1 MRRMLIL
8 ADDLTGAADC
18 GAASACSGLETF
30 VAFDEHAC
38 SADAEVLS
46 VDTDTRRMTP
56 ESAALA
62 IDRLVR
68 ACALGEDLLLFK
80 KIDSTL
86 RGHVAAE
93 IAAMLASYRSLHQG
107 AGQAVAL
114 MAPAFPAYGRT
125 TVNGVQ
131 RVHDRPLHETEIW
144 RTEAIGE
151 SSYIPDMLRGAG
163 LKSALL
169 DLDLVRAGRDALH
182 RALTSATDQADVV
195 VCDAE
200 TDADLQA
207 IAAGSMELRRRFVW
221 VGSAGLA
228 HHLPEA
234 AGLRQTGKSAACA
247 LPLLSGPLLFVIGSV
262 AQRTMH
268 QVQVL
273 MDSSP
278 VRCISALP
286 EILLAGER
294 TGRWRGLI
302 EDLERAVRMNQDVA
316 LTIASQPQ
324 VEMAH
329 RPLLSPAL
337 AQISSSVKA
346 DVGALIA
353 SGGETARSVLQGWGV
368 TGMRLIA
375 EVEKGIPL
383 SIAEH
388 WNRRLPIIT
397 KAGDF
402 GTREALLKCR
412 QVLRQAEPILSE
424 VDK

>member
-18 GAASACSGLETF
+18 GVACACAGLETL
-30 VAFDEHAC
+30 VALKEHAC
-38 SADAEVLS
+38 SGDAEVLS

-56 ESAALA
+56 EKAALE
-62 IDRLVR
+62 IERFVR
-68 ACALGEDLLLFK
+68 ACARGEDLLLFK

-93 IAAMLASYRSLHQG
+93 IAAVLAAYRSLHPG
-107 AGQAVAL
+107 AGQAFAL
-114 MAPAFPAYGRT
+114 MAPAFPGHGRT

-131 RVHDRPLHETEIW
+131 RVHGRPLHETEIW
-144 RTEAIGE
+144 RTEAMTE
-151 SSYIPDMLRGAG
+151 PSYIPDMLRGAG
-163 LKSALL
+163 LNSALL
-169 DLDLVRAGRDALH
+169 NLDAVRAGKDALR
-182 RALTSATDQADVV
+182 RALTSAANQADVV

-200 TDADLQA
+200 TDADLEL
-207 IAAGSMELRRRFVW
+207 IASASMELRGRIVW

-234 AGLRQTGKSAACA
+234 AGLRQTEKSATCA
-247 LPLLSGPLLFVIGSV
+247 LPPPSGPLLFVIGTV
-262 AQRTMH
+262 AQRTTD
-268 QVQVL
+268 QLRVL
-273 MDSSP
+273 TDSSEIP
-278 VRCISALP
+278 CITAPP

-294 TGRWRGLI
+294 TARWHGLI
-302 EDLERAVRMNQDVA
+302 DDLERAVRTNQDVA
-316 LTIASQPQ
+316 LAIASQPQ

-329 RPLLSPAL
+329 RPLLSSAL
-337 AQISSSVKA
+337 AQISSSVNG

-353 SGGETARSVLQGWGV
+353 SGGETARAVFEAWEV

-388 WNRRLPIIT
+388 WNRPLPMIT

-412 QVLRQAEPILSE
+412 QVLRQAEPILAPRI
-424 VDK
+424 